1 MAISQGKSTRSPS
14 GARNVANRGK
24 RKSEL
29 GRDPAETRLD
39 EKKLRKIR
47 TRGGNEKLRLATGN
61 KINVTDA
68 NGKTLKIEVE
78 ENIQLRGDE
87 REIRQLISLLLDNAV
102 KYSKE
107 CSEIEIKLQTNGKSK
122 EITVKNPV
130 ESIRQGRLDRLFER
144 FYRED
149 GAHNSK
155 TGGSG
160 IGLSVAEAIVNAHRG
175 KISAHS
181 PDGKNVIFNVLL

>member
-68 NGKTLKIEVE
+68 NGNTKVVDILGVIE
-78 ENIQLRGDE
+78 NSANPNYI
-87 REIRQLISLLLDNAV
+87 
-102 KYSKE
+102 
-107 CSEIEIKLQTNGKSK
+107 
-122 EITVKNPV
+122 ITK
-130 ESIRQGRLDRLFER
+130 G
-144 FYRED
+144 
-149 GAHNSK
+149 
-155 TGGSG
+155 
-160 IGLSVAEAIVNAHRG
+160 AIVETPEGNAKVTSRPG
-175 KISAHS
+175 Q
-181 PDGKNVIFNVLL
+181 DGVINGILI